1 MGGNDGGVDASR
13 HLFHASSWGRSC
25 RCHALAHC
33 RRWHDERK
41 WGREG
46 CRERARFAVR
56 FGSFCSAFRLLLQR
70 RSGSFAAGEANLFAT
85 CFRFFALRLSKKR
98 FAERIFSFRNGSSTR
113 TLFFALS
120 NWNSA
125 IYKKYSSLWLKFA
138 GASREIVRN
147 SRKKRHFCLE
157 KVEKYTFQKL

>member
-1 MGGNDGGVDASR
+1 MPHGISFTPRRGDGRAGARLSHTADGGTTSGNRGGKGAAKGLLLQCVSAP
-13 HLFHASSWGRSC
+13 
-25 RCHALAHC
+25 
-33 RRWHDERK
+33 
-41 WGREG
+41 
-46 CRERARFAVR
+46 FAVR

-98 FAERIFSFRNGSSTR
+98 FAERIFSFRNGSSAR